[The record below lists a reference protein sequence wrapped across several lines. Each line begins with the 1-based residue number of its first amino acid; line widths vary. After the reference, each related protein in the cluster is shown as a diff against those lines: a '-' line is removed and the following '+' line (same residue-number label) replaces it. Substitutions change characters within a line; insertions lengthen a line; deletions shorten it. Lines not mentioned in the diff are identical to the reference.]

1 VRIVFAGTPSVAVDS
16 LDALHASGHEICCV
30 ITRDDAPLGRK
41 RILTPSPVAAR
52 AVELG
57 LPVVKANRL
66 DDAVTERITKY
77 APDLGVIVA
86 YGGLVREPLLSVPS
100 HGWVNLHFSSLPSW
114 RGAAPVQRALIAGED
129 TIGLAVFQ
137 LTPGLDEGDVWLQ
150 KTVPTGQDA
159 TAGELLAGLASTG
172 AQLLV
177 DSVRGIADGSL
188 APSPQSGEA
197 SYARKLSIDDGH
209 LDLSQPAETLYAR
222 FRGVTPEPG
231 AYVLMGE
238 QRFKIREAR
247 LSPGD
252 APHPAPGRFALHGK
266 TLLLGA
272 SEGSLALLR
281 VQPAGKPA
289 MAGADWW
296 RGVQGKDVSAR

>member
-1 VRIVFAGTPSVAVDS
+1 MRIVFAGTPSVAVAS

-177 DSVRGIADGSL
+177 DSVRGLADGSL

-197 SYARKLSIDDGH
+197 SYAHKLSIDDGH